1 MNSKDLKI
9 QYTEARKLERRI
21 KLLEELKKTIQ
32 AMNKLNSAYDLNEI
46 LTNKPS
52 FNDDFYN
59 ELNKVIDNL
68 NAI

>member
-68 NAI
+68 KAI